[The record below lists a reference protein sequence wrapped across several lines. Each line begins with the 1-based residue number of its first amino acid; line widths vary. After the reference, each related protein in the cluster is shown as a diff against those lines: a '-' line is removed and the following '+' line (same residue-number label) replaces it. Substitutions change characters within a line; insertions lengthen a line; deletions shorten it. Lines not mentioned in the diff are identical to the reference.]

1 MDNVADSEQAIADA
15 TATVMLANDHCTK
28 ALGMQIE
35 AVAPGYAR
43 LSMQVHE
50 EFLNG
55 HQTCHGGM
63 IFSLADS
70 AFAFACN
77 SRNLRTVAG
86 GCSIEFLR
94 PAYRGQRLTAEA
106 KEQAS
111 FGRQGVYDVSIKN
124 EAGESVALFRGKS
137 IQIKGEVTSTDGS
150 AASPTHVRD

>member
-1 MDNVADSEQAIADA
+1 MDNVVDSEQEIADA
-15 TATVMLANDHCTK
+15 AATAMFANDHCTK
-28 ALGMQIE
+28 ALGIQIE

-43 LSMQVHE
+43 LSMQVRE

-63 IFSLADS
+63 MFSLADS

-86 GCSIEFLR
+86 GCSIEYLR

-111 FGRQGVYDVSIKN
+111 IGRQGVYDVSIKN
-124 EAGESVALFRGKS
+124 EAGECVALFRGKS
-137 IQIKGEVTSTDGS
+137 IQIKGEVTSAGDA
-150 AASPTHVRD
+150 AASRTHV